1 MKTATL
7 PVPGA
12 DLYYELRGDGPLL
25 LISQSGEG
33 DARRSS
39 DLVDNLVDR
48 FTVLTYDR
56 RGLSRS
62 TRTDPALPVS
72 PETNADD
79 LHHLLAAVTDEPAL
93 MLGCSLGALYGLHL
107 AAAHPGQISTLVAHD
122 PATPGLLPSAERDR
136 VARTLEEISAV
147 HRRDGWQ
154 AAMRRIAAFTGIDM
168 ATMKTEPEVTLP
180 PITPERVTNIEF
192 FLSNDL
198 DGLAHSTLDAG
209 DVARTAGTRVIPSA
223 GRDSANAWNHRCAEE
238 LARLLDVPITHFPG
252 GHNGNTTFPRAFAAR
267 LKEVLA

>member
-209 DVARTAGTRVIPSA
+209 DVARTMRHPRHPLHAAATRRTPGTTAVQKSSRGSSTSPSPTSREA
-223 GRDSANAWNHRCAEE
+223 TTATRPS
-238 LARLLDVPITHFPG
+238 PG
-252 GHNGNTTFPRAFAAR
+252 PSPPA
-267 LKEVLA
+267 